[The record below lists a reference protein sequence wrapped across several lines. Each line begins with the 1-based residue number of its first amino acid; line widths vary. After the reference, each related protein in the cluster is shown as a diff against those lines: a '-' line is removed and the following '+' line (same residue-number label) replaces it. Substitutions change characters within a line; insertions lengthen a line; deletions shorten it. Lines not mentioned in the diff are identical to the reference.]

1 MNPWE
6 IPPQPIRATEGQ
18 TLYLEFDW
26 VDRAGDP
33 ATPTEIRVGSYDAR
47 TGKVLMAP
55 VVVPGPHSTTSEI
68 VIPPEATACEPGTNA
83 HREVALELAVR
94 FGADQLTIRQSVLVR
109 PMHMV

>member
-6 IPPQPIRATEGQ
+6 IPPQPIQATEGQ

-55 VVVPGPHSTTSEI
+55 VTLPGPYDTATEI
-68 VIPPEATACEPGTNA
+68 VIPPEATACTPGATA
-83 HREVALELAVR
+83 FRAVALEIVAL
-94 FGADQLTIRQSVLVR
+94 FGTEQLTIRQSVLVR